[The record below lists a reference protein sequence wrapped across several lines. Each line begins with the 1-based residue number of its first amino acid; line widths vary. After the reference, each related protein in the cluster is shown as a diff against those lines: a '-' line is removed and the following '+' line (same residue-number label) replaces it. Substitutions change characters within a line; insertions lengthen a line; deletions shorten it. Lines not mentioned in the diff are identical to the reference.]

1 MNYLFSLANLLAF
14 SPFSCYHGV
23 RSQES
28 GVRSQESG
36 EKEKKVSKKFYI
48 TTPLYYV
55 NDVPHIGH
63 SYTTVAADVLA
74 RYKRLA
80 GEDVFFL
87 TGTDEHGQ
95 KIERAAKERN
105 ETPKQL
111 ADRVVENFKG
121 LWTRLNISNDDFIRT
136 TEERHKKAVTAF
148 FLKLY
153 EKGDIYR
160 GKYEG
165 WYCIPCETYCPEGQV
180 EDQKCPSCG
189 RQLEWLEEDG
199 YFFRMSAYE
208 SELLDYLNK
217 NPEFIMP
224 ENRRQEIINI
234 IKGGLKDLNISR
246 ATFDW
251 GIPVPVSD
259 KNEIIYVWFEAL
271 INYITAA
278 GYMEDEEE
286 NPAPVSGGHEN
297 IHPRIQNPESRIQ
310 NPESASNGQKRFEKL
325 WPADVHIIG
334 KDILK
339 FHTII
344 WPTMLIAAGLKL
356 PKMVV
361 AHGWWTVNGKK
372 MSKSS
377 GNAIDPDD
385 IITQVGVDGY
395 RYFLLKAV
403 PFGQDGDFS
412 QEALIRRVNSDLAND
427 LGNLVT
433 RTIAMVIK
441 YFDGKIP
448 SAQKEGDNP
457 LKDLALQIVPIVD
470 KAMCHLEFHNA
481 LSSIWELI
489 GECNRYV
496 DKKAPWVLFKE
507 GKTDELS
514 SVLYNLL
521 ESIRFITILVSPFIP
536 WIAEAIWTHLGIE
549 RPLDEQMLSDL
560 EWGRLQKDGRVIPTV
575 QPIYAR
581 IQENG

>member
-1 MNYLFSLANLLAF
+1 M
-14 SPFSCYHGV
+14 
-23 RSQES
+23 
-28 GVRSQESG
+28 
-36 EKEKKVSKKFYI
+36 SKKFYI

-63 SYTTVAADVLA
+63 SYTNIAADVLA
-74 RYKRLA
+74 RYKRLS

-95 KIERAAKERN
+95 KIEQAAKERN
-105 ETPKQL
+105 ETPQQL

-121 LWTRLNISNDDFIRT
+121 LWTRLNISNNDFIRT
-136 TEERHKKAVTAF
+136 TEERHEKAVTAF

-160 GKYEG
+160 GKYKG

-180 EDQKCPSCG
+180 ENQKCPACG
-189 RQLEWLEEDG
+189 RQLEWLEEEG
-199 YFFRMSAYE
+199 YFFRMSFYAQG
-208 SELLDYLNK
+208 LLDYLDK

-234 IKGGLKDLNISR
+234 IKSGLKDLSISR

-251 GIPVPVSD
+251 GIPVPISD

-271 INYITAA
+271 INYITAV
-278 GYMEDEEE
+278 GYVE
-286 NPAPVSGGHEN
+286 NE
-297 IHPRIQNPESRIQ
+297 
-310 NPESASNGQKRFEKL
+310 KDFERL

-339 FHTII
+339 FHAII

-356 PKMVV
+356 PKMIV
-361 AHGWWTVNGKK
+361 AHGWWTVEGKK

-377 GNAIDPDD
+377 GNAINPND

-395 RYFLLKAV
+395 RFFLLKAV

-412 QEALIRRVNSDLAND
+412 QEALIRLVNSSLAND
-427 LGNLVT
+427 LGNLVS
-433 RTIAMVIK
+433 RTIAMVNK
-441 YFDGKIP
+441 YFEGMIP
-448 SAQKEGDNP
+448 SAQENDNP
-457 LKDLALQIVPIVD
+457 LKETALRIIPEID
-470 KAMCHLEFHNA
+470 RFMCRLEFHNA

-496 DKKAPWVLFKE
+496 DKTAPWVLFKK
-507 GKTDELS
+507 GDIAELS
-514 SVLYNLL
+514 GVLYNLL
-521 ESIRFITILVSPFIP
+521 ESIRVITVLVSPFIP
-536 WIAEAIWTHLGIE
+536 GIAESIWTHLGIE
-549 RPLDEQMLSDL
+549 KPLNEQRLSDL
-560 EWGRLQKDGRVIPTV
+560 EWGRLQKGKRVILPAE
-575 QPIYAR
+575 PIYAR
-581 IQENG
+581 RYYWK

>member
-1 MNYLFSLANLLAF
+1 
-14 SPFSCYHGV
+14 
-23 RSQES
+23 
-28 GVRSQESG
+28 
-36 EKEKKVSKKFYI
+36 EKMSKKFYI

-105 ETPKQL
+105 ETPQQL
-111 ADRVVENFKG
+111 ADRVVENFRG

-165 WYCIPCETYCPEGQV
+165 WYCIPCETYCPAGQV

-199 YFFRMSAYE
+199 YFFRMSAYAQ
-208 SELLDYLNK
+208 ELLDYLDK

-234 IKGGLKDLNISR
+234 IKSGLKDLSISR

-271 INYITAA
+271 INYITVA
-278 GYMEDEEE
+278 GYMEDE
-286 NPAPVSGGHEN
+286 GGN
-297 IHPRIQNPESRIQ
+297 SPIA
-310 NPESASNGQKRFEKL
+310 SANSMQRRFKDL

-344 WPTMLIAAGLKL
+344 WPTMLIAAGLEL

-427 LGNLVT
+427 LGNLVS

-448 SAQKEGDNP
+448 SAQGEDSHQMRFLPSVEMTDGKIPSAQGVNTSGKTDNP
-457 LKDLALQIVPIVD
+457 LKEIALQIVPNID
-470 KAMCHLEFHNA
+470 KAMCRLEFHNA
-481 LSSIWELI
+481 LSNIWELI
-489 GECNRYV
+489 GECNRYI

-507 GKTDELS
+507 GKIDELS
-514 SVLYNLL
+514 CVLYNLL
-521 ESIRFITILVSPFIP
+521 ESIRFVAILVSPFIP
-536 WIAEAIWTHLGIE
+536 GIAGEIWTHLGIAK
-549 RPLDEQMLSDL
+549 PLNEQMLSDPVGATPCGCPLSVIERSLNEQRLSDL
-560 EWGRLQKDGRVIPTV
+560 EWGGLKPGENVV
-575 QPIYAR
+575 QPAKPIYAR
-581 IQENG
+581 IQE